1 MHTRPKAFDTKIITE
16 EHPTNGEES
25 ETYYVTMHFNFT
37 KILISLHQMNF
48 TLLIYA
54 QPIIE

>member
-1 MHTRPKAFDTKIITE
+1 MHTRPKTFDTKIITE
-16 EHPTNGEES
+16 QHPTNV

-37 KILISLHQMNF
+37 KILISLHHMNF
-48 TLLIYA
+48 TILIYA